1 MAHIRGFPP
10 IARPDAVTLILGSMP
25 SRESLR
31 QQQYYAH
38 PRNSFWPILSQLLEL
53 DESSYTHR
61 TEQVSRRGIAIW
73 DVLKTCFRSSSLDSD
88 INDSS
93 ITTNDFGAFYLAHPS
108 IERVF
113 FNGAKAE
120 SVYRRHVLPGLP
132 AEFAGHRLQRLPS
145 TSPANA
151 GMTVAA
157 KKRAWQVITEG
168 SL

>member
-1 MAHIRGFPP
+1 MARIRGFPP
-10 IARPDAVTLILGSMP
+10 IARPESVTLILGSMP
-25 SRESLR
+25 GRESLR

-38 PRNSFWPILSQLLEL
+38 PRNSFWLILSNLFDLEAL
-53 DESSYTHR
+53 DYASR
-61 TEQVSRRGIAIW
+61 AEQVSRRGIAIW

-88 INDSS
+88 IDDRT
-93 ITTNDFGAFYLAHPS
+93 ITINDFGAFFLDHPS

-120 SVYRRHVLPGLP
+120 AVYRRHVLPTLP
-132 AEFAGHRLQRLPS
+132 TEYSSHRLQRLPS

-157 KKRAWQVITEG
+157 KTRAWQVITEG

>member
-1 MAHIRGFPP
+1 MARIRGFPP

-38 PRNSFWPILSQLLEL
+38 PRNSFWPILCQLFELEPL
-53 DESSYTHR
+53 DYASR
-61 TEQVSRRGIAIW
+61 AEQVSRRGIAIW

-88 INDSS
+88 IDDSS
-93 ITTNDFGAFYLAHPS
+93 ITTNNFGDFFLDHPS

-120 SVYRRHVLPGLP
+120 TVYRRHVLPALP
-132 AEFAGHRLQRLPS
+132 AAHCSHTLQRLPS
-145 TSPANA
+145 TSPAHA
-151 GMTVAA
+151 GMTVAD
-157 KKRAWQVITEG
+157 KMKAWKVITEG

>member
-38 PRNSFWPILSQLLEL
+38 PRNSFWPILIHLFEL
-53 DESSYTHR
+53 DQSDYSSR
-61 TEQVSRRGIAIW
+61 TEQVSLRGIAIW

-88 INDSS
+88 IDDSS
-93 ITTNDFGAFYLAHPS
+93 ITTNDFGAFYRAHPA

-120 SVYRRHVLPGLP
+120 AVYRRHVLPGLP
-132 AEFAGHRLQRLPS
+132 AEYSGHRLQRLPS
-145 TSPANA
+145 TSPAHA

-157 KKRAWQVITEG
+157 KTRAWRVITEG

>member
-1 MAHIRGFPP
+1 MAHIRGFSP

-38 PRNSFWPILSQLLEL
+38 PRNSFWPIMSELFALEQLDYANCAE
-53 DESSYTHR
+53 R
-61 TEQVSRRGIAIW
+61 VSRRRIAIW

-88 INDSS
+88 IDDSS
-93 ITTNDFGAFYLAHPS
+93 MTTNDFGAFYLAHPS
-108 IERVF
+108 IQRVF

-120 SVYRRHVLPGLP
+120 AVYRRHVLPTLTVEH
-132 AEFAGHRLQRLPS
+132 ASHTLQRLPS
-145 TSPANA
+145 TSPAHA
-151 GMTVAA
+151 GMTFAA
-157 KKRAWQVITEG
+157 KLRAWKVITKG